1 VTGVQRVLFRSIQLT
16 LLDVPESERFRSEL
30 KYNLPPLTDEEK
42 EAFKVRPFD
51 HQLAAIDFMLQGEK
65 TLLLDGCGVGKTNE
79 MI

>member
-1 VTGVQRVLFRSIQLT
+1 MDT
-16 LLDVPESERFRSEL
+16 PEFGKFRSEL
-30 KYNLPPLTDEEK
+30 KYDLGPLTEEEK
-42 EAFKVRPFD
+42 EAFKVKPFD